1 MRFNLNYWIIYVKG
15 VYVSIKE
22 EIHLAL
28 AEVQKK
34 VSTKVDLDQ
43 KELELLFLTSLI
55 EEEA

>member
-1 MRFNLNYWIIYVKG
+1 M
-15 VYVSIKE
+15 SIKE

-34 VSTKVDLDQ
+34 VSTKLELDQ
-43 KELELLFLTSLI
+43 KEIELLFLTSLI

>member
-1 MRFNLNYWIIYVKG
+1 M
-15 VYVSIKE
+15 SIKE

-34 VSTKVDLDQ
+34 FSTQAELEQ